1 MKFTGKESGNKLERD
16 LFAKLH
22 DSVELAHLKVDSLM
36 YFHVY
41 GDLYMLAK
49 SNDLGF
55 SVLSMNQHY
64 LELQTYLSELKMN
77 PELAF
82 DANYHVFRSEKR
94 LYGEDKK
101 VNHRLNSPKVYER
114 LFQKSETDS
123 DSVAA
128 LLLSKGVSKMRDK
141 LCSYAQDQL
150 PGGRYWDA
158 DQQVKDILRELR
170 PSNDLCE
177 SILGLTDYLTT
188 ALPNLHQL
196 ARSNLVQAKKNKTLK
211 WLSDLPD
218 EEQLAVVDLAVQQ
231 RRQVTREYKKEEQ
244 LRAEQRRKHMIEAN
258 AKREAAQKKCRKEKE
273 KLSQMHLITTSK
285 ELKEELL
292 KINSEKI
299 SPAKKRNKKITL
311 LQTQVKIR
319 KKVLSQSVLITF
331 SKNRRQ
337 RPVTDIMNE
346 LCEFIDKN
354 VLPTE
359 CARFIKDL
367 VALSKTQV
375 H

>member
-1 MKFTGKESGNKLERD
+1 M
-16 LFAKLH
+16 
-22 DSVELAHLKVDSLM
+22 
-36 YFHVY
+36 
-41 GDLYMLAK
+41 
-49 SNDLGF
+49 
-55 SVLSMNQHY
+55 
-64 LELQTYLSELKMN
+64 
-77 PELAF
+77 
-82 DANYHVFRSEKR
+82 
-94 LYGEDKK
+94 
-101 VNHRLNSPKVYER
+101 YER

-218 EEQLAVVDLAVQQ
+218 EEQLAVVDLDVQQ

-258 AKREAAQKKCRKEKE
+258 AKREAAQKKCREEKE